1 MPRNNRLDYKNKDE
15 NLKPN
20 QTFLKN
26 QAKLLNITIESK
38 KLNGNYG
45 VSKQNKGHVVTRV
58 QTYRMPTK
66 RDLKTPDSRALW
78 RVNAASSA
86 VATVPSGGADNRE
99 VGRGGAVGG
108 GHTPVLPLNFAVK
121 LKLLRKKKKKPK
133 SLK

>member
-26 QAKLLNITIESK
+26 QVKLLNIKITIESK

-45 VSKQNKGHVVTRV
+45 VSKQNKGHVVTHV

-66 RDLKTPDSRALW
+66 RDLKTPDSRAL
-78 RVNAASSA
+78 
-86 VATVPSGGADNRE
+86 
-99 VGRGGAVGG
+99 
-108 GHTPVLPLNFAVK
+108 
-121 LKLLRKKKKKPK
+121 
-133 SLK
+133 